1 MLEPG
6 GVGLR
11 TRLFQIIF
19 ESDTKAGKAFDIALA
34 ALIVLS
40 VAVVM
45 LDSVAAYHER
55 YGLLFY
61 GIEWLVTVLFT
72 IELGVRIYCLQT
84 PGRYLK
90 SFYGVIDVLS
100 ILPTWLALFF
110 PGAHMLV
117 VVRLLRTLRLIRV
130 LEMMSL
136 AGQGRLLLEALRRSR
151 GQITLFLFV
160 VFMVVI
166 IFSTLLYM
174 IEPPE
179 AGFTSIPKSVYWGI
193 VTLTTVGYG
202 DITPIT
208 PMGQFLSV
216 LIMLTGYSIIALPV
230 GVFSAEVINTLR
242 AERYS
247 DESCPGCGHAR
258 HEPDARYCKLCGTWL
273 NEERRDP
280 RQTS

>member
-6 GVGLR
+6 GKGLR

-19 ESDTKAGKAFDIALA
+19 ESDTAEGKAFDIGLA

-45 LDSVAAYHER
+45 LDSVATYHER
-55 YGLLFY
+55 YATLFY
-61 GIEWLVTVLFT
+61 RIEWAVTVLFT
-72 IELGVRIYCLQT
+72 IELALRIYCLQA
-84 PGRYLK
+84 PGQYLR

-100 ILPTWLALFF
+100 ILPTWLALFV

-136 AGQGRLLLEALRRSR
+136 AGQGRLLLAALRRSR

-160 VFMVVI
+160 VFMIVI

-179 AGFTSIPKSVYWGI
+179 AGFTSIPRSVYWGI

-202 DITPIT
+202 DITPVT
-208 PMGQFLSV
+208 PVGQFISM

-230 GVFSAEVINTLR
+230 GVFSTEVITALR
-242 AERYS
+242 KERYS
-247 DESCPGCGHAR
+247 DESCPGCGRGR
-258 HEPDARYCKLCGTWL
+258 HEPDANYCKFCGTWL
-273 NEERRDP
+273 NEQTPDP
-280 RQTS
+280 RRPR